1 MIDFFDEDF
10 PLTKA
15 QEEELARQAERAAA
29 ALEEDREAMNA
40 VAEHELESL
49 SDRVIR
55 EERQSREEAKKAEQ
69 ASHAE
74 EPAAGAGQAG
84 EESEEQSNIEAPKET
99 GADTSENPP
108 KESMK
113 EPETGSA

>member
-55 EERQSREEAKKAEQ
+55 RASKPRRGKEGRTGIACGRAGRRRRSSR
-69 ASHAE
+69 
-74 EPAAGAGQAG
+74 
-84 EESEEQSNIEAPKET
+84 
-99 GADTSENPP
+99 
-108 KESMK
+108 
-113 EPETGSA
+113 